1 MKGLL
6 RLAHASE
13 SGETGAGRKDLEARR
28 RAGLSKGDN
37 AAELVGGAANGPRHP
52 LPSVTGHPAPCG
64 SASTSPQLPP

>member
-28 RAGLSKGDN
+28 RAGLSKGDT
-37 AAELVGGAANGPRHP
+37 AAELVGRQTTARATIFP
-52 LPSVTGHPAPCG
+52 L
-64 SASTSPQLPP
+64 